1 MAIQRIPQVVSGR
14 NLETERLRLEELAP
28 NHAAEYLAYRLRNR
42 THLERWEPTAEP
54 GAYTPEYQAREI
66 ATSLTFAAAG
76 ESVRFVALEKER
88 SAIVASVNLWNVRR
102 GISQS
107 AILGYSV
114 DAAQEGRGF
123 ATESARAVVDFAFT
137 TLKLHR
143 VETSYQ
149 PVNERSGRV
158 LRKLG
163 FVIEGY
169 ARDYLYLDNAW
180 KDAVLASLTNE
191 AWLRDPDESW

>member
-1 MAIQRIPQVVSGR
+1 MTQIVAGR
-14 NLETERLRLEELAP
+14 SLRTERLRLEELAP
-28 NHAAEYLAYRLRNR
+28 IHGDAFLAYRLRNR
-42 THLERWEPTAEP
+42 THLERWEPATEP
-54 GAYTPEYQAREI
+54 GAYTPEYQANEI
-66 ATSLTFAAAG
+66 EASLAFAAAG
-76 ESVRFVALEKER
+76 ESVRFVALEKDGD
-88 SAIVASVNLWNVRR
+88 AIVASVNLWNIRR

-107 AILGYSV
+107 TILGYSV
-114 DAAQEGRGF
+114 DAAYEGRGF

-137 TLKLHR
+137 TLRLHR

-169 ARDYLYLDNAW
+169 ARDYLFLDNAW
-180 KDAVLASLTNE
+180 RDAVLASLTND
-191 AWLRDPDESW
+191 AIRSVP

>member
-1 MAIQRIPQVVSGR
+1 MTQIASGR
-14 NLETERLRLEELAP
+14 TLQTERLRLEELAP
-28 NHAAEYLAYRLRNR
+28 HHAAEFLAYRLRNR
-42 THLERWEPTAEP
+42 AHLERWEPATEP
-54 GAYTPEYQAREI
+54 GAYTAHYQAREI
-66 ATSLTFAAAG
+66 AASLTYALAG
-76 ESVRFVALEKER
+76 ESVRFVALEKNGE
-88 SAIVASVNLWNVRR
+88 AIVASVNLWSIRR

-107 AILGYSV
+107 TILGYSV
-114 DAAQEGRGF
+114 DAAHEGRGF
-123 ATESARAVVDFAFT
+123 ATESARAAIDFAFT

-169 ARDYLYLDNAW
+169 ARDYLFLDNAW
-180 KDAVLASLTNE
+180 KDAVLASLTND
-191 AWLRDPDESW
+191 AWVRDDGNRS